1 MLCHIAID
9 IFFSLKK
16 SCFNKGMIESDDIY
30 GQGFKAKIK
39 I

>member
-1 MLCHIAID
+1 MLCRIAIE

-30 GQGFKAKIK
+30 
-39 I
+39 